1 MASTLYIEEAVV
13 TGDILSRRHGDESEV
28 YIADSAIVTPTGW
41 DYLRQHRVQLSRGEV
56 PEVPQHSSDDSS
68 DTPKITEIQPP
79 QMDGSGRCE
88 QPERS
93 CGCQTEEFGSGYVER
108 LSNTESD
115 RVMDEIVNRYLKTV
129 KSGHVIDPE
138 QLVREITS
146 LVLHRLEG

>member
-1 MASTLYIEEAVV
+1 MASILYIEEAVV
-13 TGDILSRRHGDESEV
+13 TGDILSRRHGDEAEIC
-28 YIADSAIVTPTGW
+28 IADSSIVTPTGW
-41 DYLRQHRVQLSRGEV
+41 DYLRQHRVQLSRGEA

-68 DTPKITEIQPP
+68 DLSKITEIQPS

-108 LSNTESD
+108 LNDTESD
-115 RVMDEIVNRYLKTV
+115 RLMNEIVNRYLKTV

-146 LVLHRLEG
+146 LVLHRLER